1 MIVAMITMRMVEMTF
16 HQVVRV
22 VTVRN
27 RFVSAIWPMFVVL
40 VMRSAIVVRGTRC
53 WALPTHSDLVLVNMV
68 TVRVVEVPIVK
79 VILMAIVLHGHMSTI
94 RTVYVRVR
102 FVNLMIG
109 AHFSS
114 P

>member
-1 MIVAMITMRMVEMTF
+1 MITMRMVEMTF

-53 WALPTHSDLVLVNMV
+53 WVLPTYADLMLVNMV
-68 TVRVVEVPIVK
+68 TVRVVEVPVMQ
-79 VILMAIVLHGHMSTI
+79 VILVAIVLQGRMSTI
-94 RTVYVRVR
+94 RTMYVRVR
-102 FVNLMIG
+102 FMNLMIG

-114 P
+114 R